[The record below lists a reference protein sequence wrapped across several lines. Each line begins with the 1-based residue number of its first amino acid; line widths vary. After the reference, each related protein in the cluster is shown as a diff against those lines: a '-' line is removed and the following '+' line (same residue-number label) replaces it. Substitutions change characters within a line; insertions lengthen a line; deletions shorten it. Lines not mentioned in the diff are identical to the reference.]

1 MAANRKG
8 EGGIRKG
15 DREKVIVPPH
25 HDIMGAIGSA
35 ITLWKKR
42 HGKSRGLKG
51 LTCGTRDTNLLP
63 SFARI
68 VLTIC
73 EIRQVN
79 IEGENP
85 LYYGSRCGKFD
96 DERALKK
103 ASIYPDSSRNE
114 RMHSL
119 IPIRK
124 TNPINR

>member
-1 MAANRKG
+1 
-8 EGGIRKG
+8 
-15 DREKVIVPPH
+15 
-25 HDIMGAIGSA
+25 MGAIGSA
-35 ITLWKKR
+35 IIAMEVKTWE
-42 HGKSRGLKG
+42 KSRFKG
-51 LTCGTRDTNLLP
+51 FDLRHKRYELT
-63 SFARI
+63 SF
-68 VLTIC
+68 VCKDCSNIC

-79 IEGENP
+79 IEGENS